1 MALQNVSRYI
11 RPQRWI
17 RYDPAAVMD
26 SLIAAKT
33 AGGILRG
40 LPYLPQWIAQV
51 HEEQLRLEAVGTS
64 RIEGAEFTQREQDEA
79 LAPESAT
86 RYDLTH
92 SQRQLRA
99 AEFAYRW
106 LRSSLEVLAY
116 FRRIYY
122 RSDGAVPVS
131 S

>member
-1 MALQNVSRYI
+1 MTSANISRYL
-11 RPQRWI
+11 RPQQWA
-17 RYDPAAVMD
+17 RYDAAAVMD
-26 SLIAAKT
+26 PLIAAKT
-33 AGGILRG
+33 AAGILRG

-86 RYDLTH
+86 RRDLTH

-99 AEFAYRW
+99 AEAT
-106 LRSSLEVLAY
+106 
-116 FRRIYY
+116 
-122 RSDGAVPVS
+122 
-131 S
+131 